1 MWSFPGS
8 YTNRGSGTQLASSD
22 IGTADGIRT
31 HDLQS
36 RSYEK
41 GVFHRFLSSENP
53 LKTLTFS
60 VSPSFIVVHQNS
72 TFCIVVEFLLNSNL
86 LFIVPLYGLINRPI
100 CPECRA
106 IRNC

>member
-36 RSYEK
+36 RSLALYPAELQPQI
-41 GVFHRFLSSENP
+41 FRSIRLFTFRHRFAIMEP
-53 LKTLTFS
+53 
-60 VSPSFIVVHQNS
+60 VV
-72 TFCIVVEFLLNSNL
+72 
-86 LFIVPLYGLINRPI
+86 
-100 CPECRA
+100 
-106 IRNC
+106 